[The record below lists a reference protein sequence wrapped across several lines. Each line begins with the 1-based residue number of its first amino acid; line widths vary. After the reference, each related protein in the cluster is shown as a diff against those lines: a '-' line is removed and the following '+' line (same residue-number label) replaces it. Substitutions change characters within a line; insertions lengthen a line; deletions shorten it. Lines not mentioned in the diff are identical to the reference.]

1 MFRKSSL
8 LIAVFLLSA
17 GFSPAPAEAEPP
29 APGITDKPTIVIVHG
44 AWGGSWAFKEVESLL
59 REKGYNVYRPSLTGQ
74 GERVHLASPEINL
87 STHIEDVVN
96 VFLFE
101 ELNDVVLVGH
111 SYGGMVITGVA
122 DRLYDRIRSMIY
134 LDAFVP
140 HDGESLFSIQGEG
153 ASGIRQ
159 MEENGFLIP
168 PWVQADQPPPS
179 DVPHPVKTLSERL
192 ELINEEAI
200 RQIPTTYIHAVEE
213 GVDPE
218 DDGFAAQ
225 AQRARD
231 LGWPVLIIESDHN
244 PQWSAPERLAEML
257 HENSK

>member
-1 MFRKSSL
+1 MFRKSGL
-8 LIAVFLLSA
+8 LIAAFLFYA
-17 GFSPAPAEAEPP
+17 GFNPAPAEAEPY
-29 APGITDKPTIVIVHG
+29 ASGITDKPTIVIVHG

-59 REKGYNVYRPSLTGQ
+59 RDKGYNVYRPSLTGQ

-101 ELNDVVLVGH
+101 ELEDVVLVGH
-111 SYGGMVITGVA
+111 SYGGMVVTGVA

-140 HDGESLFSIQGEG
+140 HNGESLFSIQGEG
-153 ASGIRQ
+153 ASDIRQ
-159 MEENGFLIP
+159 MEENGFLVP
-168 PWVQADQPPPS
+168 PWVQAGQPPPT
-179 DVPHPVKTLSERL
+179 DVPHPVKTLSEKL
-192 ELINEEAI
+192 ELNNEAAI

-213 GVDPE
+213 GENPE

-231 LGWPVLIIESDHN
+231 LEWPVLIIESDHN

-257 HENSK
+257 HENWK

>member
-8 LIAVFLLSA
+8 LIAVFLLYA
-17 GFSPAPAEAEPP
+17 GLSPTPAEAELP
-29 APGITDKPTIVIVHG
+29 APAITDKPTIVIVHG

-101 ELNDVVLVGH
+101 ELDDVVLVGH

-122 DRLYDRIRSMIY
+122 DRLYDRIRCMIY

-159 MEENGFLIP
+159 MERNGFLIP
-168 PWVQADQPPPS
+168 PWVQADQPPPVGAS
-179 DVPHPVKTLSERL
+179 LFAGSVTRRMAALVRKAL
-192 ELINEEAI
+192 ELGKHGRHAI
-200 RQIPTTYIHAVEE
+200 FMRLS
-213 GVDPE
+213 
-218 DDGFAAQ
+218 
-225 AQRARD
+225 RD
-231 LGWPVLIIESDHN
+231 CQSHK
-244 PQWSAPERLAEML
+244 QT
-257 HENSK
+257 